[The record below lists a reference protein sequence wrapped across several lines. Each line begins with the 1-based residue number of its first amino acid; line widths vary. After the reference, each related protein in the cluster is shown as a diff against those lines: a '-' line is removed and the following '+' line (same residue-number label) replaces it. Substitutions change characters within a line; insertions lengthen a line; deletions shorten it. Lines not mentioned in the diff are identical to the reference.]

1 MKEDNSDKRAL
12 QRSVIELCTL
22 AIIAKNEA
30 YTNDIVELLRQ
41 NDIIVVEGSIYPL
54 LSNLKKAGLL
64 TSRLEESLQGPARKY
79 YSLTPEGRSYYNSLC
94 ANWRDLAQAVNRL
107 LEAGRNDGEKTE
119 ESK

>member
-79 YSLTPEGRSYYNSLC
+79 YSLTREGRTYYNALC
-94 ANWRDLAQAVNRL
+94 ATWRDLEVAVNRL
-107 LEAGRNDGEKTE
+107 LDEGSGEERKKE
-119 ESK
+119 EEK